1 MIPFVDGTLGNG
13 AMKRSAKA
21 CLPLICALGS
31 ACAGVVAEPSDDLFD
46 IHEIDTG
53 SAEHQTL
60 LVGSFTTPGSVE
72 LAVIDILDGGERRL
86 TLHRLDGDDWNA
98 VRQWPLDRHVLFVDR
113 VNVDGRDHV
122 LTFRRGSLGRFDVDS
137 GSEERLVAV
146 TITYDPGEEGGL
158 PRLDVARDLN
168 GDGRDDLVVPD
179 TDGFWVSTQSEDGS
193 FVAPLKLGPA
203 EPLLDERAYGDT
215 KTYGEVGIT
224 PMTLPWYLGRVHR
237 MDYDRDGRTD
247 LVFWNQD
254 HFEVHRQDS
263 AGRFHAESETFTTEV
278 PFGFDGAYTLA
289 FQFEGMSVPTVILGV
304 GGRIEH
310 TLLHGFRDLNADG
323 VADLVT
329 LTFSG
334 RRVFS
339 LRGRYDVHFGRPSP
353 GGTVFPATA
362 DTSATTPG
370 PAVGQAWGYASQSFV
385 DFDGDG
391 TTDVAMVSVNTGFGG
406 MARAM
411 VAKSIMVDV
420 AFFRLSDGEYPRR
433 PDARRKVR
441 TPLAPFDKRG
451 VLFPTVVVGDVNGD
465 GRSDVLAVE
474 RWDEWSVYLG
484 TSGPNP
490 LSTRPVKVAA
500 AVPMDDRFAT
510 VRDLN
515 GDGSEDVVIHHRSKA
530 GVNGVVVLMAR
541 RNS

>member
-1 MIPFVDGTLGNG
+1 
-13 AMKRSAKA
+13 MKLSMKA
-21 CLPLICALGS
+21 CLPLICTLASG
-31 ACAGVVAEPSDDLFD
+31 CAGVVVEPPDDLFD
-46 IHEIDTG
+46 LHEIDTG

-60 LVGSFTTPGSVE
+60 LVGSFTAPGSVE
-72 LAVIDILDGGERRL
+72 LAVIDVLDGGRREL

-98 VRQWPLDRHVLFVDR
+98 VRQWPLDRDVLFVDR

-193 FVAPLKLGPA
+193 FVEPVKLGPA

-215 KTYGEVGIT
+215 KTYGEAGIT

-247 LVFWNQD
+247 LVFWNRD

-263 AGRFHAESETFTTEV
+263 AGRFQAQPETFTTEV
-278 PFGFDGAYTLA
+278 PFGFDGAYTMA
-289 FQFEGMSVPTVILGV
+289 FQFEGKSVPSVLLGV

-339 LRGRYDVHFGRPSP
+339 LRGRYDVHFGRPAP
-353 GGTVFPATA
+353 GGTVFPAAA

-370 PAVGQAWGYASQSFV
+370 PAVGQAWGYASQSFL

-391 TTDVAMVSVNTGFGG
+391 TTDLAMVSVNTGFGG

-411 VAKSIMVDV
+411 VAKSITVDV
-420 AFFRLSDGEYPRR
+420 AFFRLSDGEYPPR

-451 VLFPTVVVGDVNGD
+451 VLFPTVLVGDVNGD

-484 TSGPNP
+484 TPGPNP

-500 AVPMDDRFAT
+500 AVPRDDRFAN

-515 GDGSEDVVIHHRSKA
+515 GDGNEDVVIHHRSKA
-530 GVNGVVVLMAR
+530 GANRVIVLLAR